1 MIFDNTRL
9 FSLKILN
16 AVSLLIK
23 LKMCLLC
30 DYYPLILVF
39 SVQISLLKG
48 MLFSNQTSDRWC
60 MPAARCVPVHYVA
73 SYSVGSK
80 EMFLVF
86 QIISSFYHRVPTF
99 IYIWGLLLNKFHVGK
114 WFQKYRKK
122 NNKILRGDDVEVWH
136 SICQQIWK
144 TQQWP

>member
-1 MIFDNTRL
+1 MKLKVIFDNTRL

-86 QIISSFYHRVPTF
+86 QIISSFHHRVPTF

-114 WFQKYRKK
+114 WFQKYSQ
-122 NNKILRGDDVEVWH
+122 NILLASWDFSGFLFYHLPLKRV
-136 SICQQIWK
+136 
-144 TQQWP
+144 